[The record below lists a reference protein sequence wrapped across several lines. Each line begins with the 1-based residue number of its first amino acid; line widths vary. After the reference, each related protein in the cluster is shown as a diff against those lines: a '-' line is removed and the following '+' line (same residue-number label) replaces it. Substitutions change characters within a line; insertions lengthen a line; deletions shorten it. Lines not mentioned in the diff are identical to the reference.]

1 MNRGSFVAE
10 GPTAELDDSLVR
22 RHLSV

>member
-1 MNRGSFVAE
+1 MNRGSFVAA